1 MDRVEGFPG
10 HVDEVRRRRLR
21 GVRQRIDPQL
31 LLDGVHARLRI
42 AVHLKPTCPEAVAE
56 GSGLEACDSPRAACP

>member
-1 MDRVEGFPG
+1 MNRVEGLPG

-21 GVRQRIDPQL
+21 GIRQRIDPQL

-42 AVHLKPTCPEAVAE
+42 AVHLKPASPEELPKVLDLKA
-56 GSGLEACDSPRAACP
+56 